1 MMSVIKT
8 LTFIF
13 IFTCGA
19 FYAHADEM
27 SFFKYLN
34 GNDYSIYISGS
45 EDSGENQSAKDT
57 IVKKLMGAKFS
68 LADVPRDFYQIKIIP
83 NVMFFGESLTQ
94 YNIEPLSKDRFS
106 HIVWVNKC
114 GKLIKTEVYDLNG
127 KLVFAFGV
135 MDLDNAGDKS
145 PVAGNKEKKL
155 KRITEK
161 PFYKGFYHA
170 FTKKMP
176 ENVLHLVFI
185 DGMNKFS
192 VFINFNPTGDGAVS
206 KIIYGNYLLSR
217 VVSGIEYTVVGS
229 VPYSFMEEVIDVLD
243 SSKNRIFDAAF
254 AGHPVTE
261 ELLTIQS
268 GSNKELK
275 SEDTVK

>member
-1 MMSVIKT
+1 MISASKT
-8 LTFIF
+8 ITFIF
-13 IFTCGA
+13 VFICGA
-19 FYAHADEM
+19 IYAHADEM

-34 GNDYSIYISGS
+34 GNDYSVYVSNG
-45 EDSGENQSAKDT
+45 EDNVGNQSAKDT

-68 LADVPRDFYQIKIIP
+68 LADVSRDFYQIKIIP
-83 NVMFFGESLTQ
+83 NVMFFGENLTQ

-106 HIVWVNKC
+106 HTVWVNKC

-135 MDLDNAGDKS
+135 MDLDAVDKS
-145 PVAGNKEKKL
+145 APDVNKEKKL
-155 KRITEK
+155 KRITDK

-185 DGMNKFS
+185 DGINKFS

-206 KIIYGNYLLSR
+206 KIIYGNYLLSQ

-243 SSKNRIFDAAF
+243 SSKTKIFDEAF

-261 ELLTIQS
+261 ELLKIQS